1 MSLRCGRPVLG
12 TVFSELLAENG
23 ASAVLCPVGFLI
35 PSRSTIMLAEKVEK
49 DRSSNSPWSG
59 IEG

>member
-35 PSRSTIMLAEKVEK
+35 PSRSTTRIMLAEKVEK
-49 DRSSNSPWSG
+49 IRLRTPLGN
-59 IEG
+59 